1 MLRRRF
7 LSTWCMVLSLIIF
20 TGSWAA
26 ANETEL
32 RKELTLEEAI
42 RLGLAVSSEMKQ
54 AQLAVQLAELNLR
67 HAEVNLHATVT
78 PLELQEAQ
86 LALENAKVQA
96 RLQEARTALEVERL
110 YYEVLKAQATLA
122 LRQEAVQRGMQQ
134 LEVAHSRHRGG
145 EITDLQLREAE
156 QEVIRAEVAEHQA
169 ANALRLALMRLQQK
183 IGIPA
188 DVELVLTEQVNFE
201 RRVVD
206 ITEALQI
213 ATERRY
219 EIATARQDVDR
230 AQREV
235 QLADNAYTPQIVL
248 RRAQIELERA
258 EARLAQT
265 IDDIHYEVTRAV
277 FNLEEVET
285 RYYLAQ
291 VDLEL
296 AQANLDLAQIRYD
309 HGLIS
314 LLDVFTAQ
322 AALAEAEVKAV
333 AAMYDYNVAWA
344 EYLSAI
350 GLGFDRWPNLLS
362 DEAVENSEAVER
374 SEVISDDS
382 EKAM

>member
-1 MLRRRF
+1 MKRRL
-7 LSTWCMVLSLIIF
+7 LSAWCIVFSLMIF
-20 TGSWAA
+20 AGSWAA

-32 RKELTLEEAI
+32 RRELTLEEAI

-54 AQLAVQLAELNLR
+54 AQLAVWLAELNLR

-86 LALENAKVQA
+86 LALQNAKVQA
-96 RLQEARTALEVERL
+96 RLEEARTALQVERL
-110 YYEVLKAQATLA
+110 YYQVLKAQATLA
-122 LRQEAVQRGMQQ
+122 LRQEAVQRGIQQ
-134 LEVAHSRHRGG
+134 LEVAHSRHRAG

-156 QEVIRAEVAEHQA
+156 QEVIRAEVAENQA
-169 ANALRLALMRLQQK
+169 ANALRLAQMQLRQK

-188 DVELVLTEQVNFE
+188 DVELILTEKVDFE
-201 RRVVD
+201 RREVN
-206 ITEALQI
+206 IAEALQI

-219 EIATARQDVDR
+219 EITTAQQDVDR
-230 AQREV
+230 AKREV
-235 QLADNAYTPQIVL
+235 QLADNAYTPPIVL
-248 RRAQIELERA
+248 QRAKIELERA

-265 IDDIHYEVTRAV
+265 IDDIHYEVTQAF
-277 FNLEEVET
+277 FNLEEAET

-314 LLDVFTAQ
+314 LLDVFTVQ

-350 GLGFDRWPNLLS
+350 GLGFDRWPDLLLGDVNGDSS
-362 DEAVENSEAVER
+362 DSEAA
-374 SEVISDDS
+374 SDDP
-382 EKAM
+382 EEAM